1 MFATSAASP
10 SLILVPEDAMLP
22 LIQGKSPTCA
32 LCVVF
37 LLLVWTI

>member
-1 MFATSAASP
+1 MYAIYAASP
-10 SLILVPEDAMLP
+10 SLILVPEDDTLP
-22 LIQGKSPTCA
+22 LIQEKSPTCA